1 MGQTRVDLHHLLE
14 DLRDAYPGALEETI
28 LTEIV
33 ANSLDSDARRIS
45 LRSEPS
51 ESVLV
56 VVDDGRGM
64 SRRELSRFHDVAAS
78 SKRRGEG
85 IGFAGVGI
93 KLGLLAC
100 SEVLTETHR
109 GGKRVATRWRLAS
122 RHRAPWHWVDPPG
135 FLDAQGTAVC
145 LRLKNALSPLLD
157 SGFLEAVLRQHFEP
171 LLDSR
176 FDAVLAA
183 RYPDGIELVVNGR
196 ELDKSDSTP
205 GAAIDV
211 VLPRK
216 RKPCGRGVLIRSADP
231 LPENEAGIAVS
242 TLGKVIRRGWDWLGL
257 TPLAP
262 RLVGGL
268 VEVPSLS
275 ESLTLNKADFLRSGP
290 RGLYYLSVRKAIQ
303 QAVMAQLEAWGEG
316 RDPEEEARRRAA
328 RPLERDLEQ
337 VLVHLAEDFPAL
349 APLVEQR
356 AGGQKLLPVGGRG
369 GAQDGGD
376 AAEAAGSDV
385 GGPNAAPEGVPA
397 EEAAPGAPATGPAD
411 GRNPPDQ
418 PAEGPEPGGGGRKAP
433 RRYRLSIE
441 FEERPDLP
449 GLARLIESTVRINT
463 AHPAQRRAVASRAE
477 GYHAALGVALALST
491 EVSDAQ
497 RAPEF
502 INAFLTHWGEAL
514 GRDLRRRGAKKSR

>member
-1 MGQTRVDLHHLLE
+1 VSSLVRGSRFDLHHLLE

-28 LTEIV
+28 LSEIV
-33 ANSLDSDARRIS
+33 ANSLDSGARRIS

-51 ESVLV
+51 ESVLK

-78 SKRRGEG
+78 TKQRGEG

-100 SEVLTETHR
+100 DEVLTETQR

-122 RHRAPWHWVDPPG
+122 RHRAPWKWTDPPG

-157 SGFLEAVLRQHFEP
+157 SGRL
-171 LLDSR
+171 
-176 FDAVLAA
+176 
-183 RYPDGIELVVNGR
+183 
-196 ELDKSDSTP
+196 LDKSDSAS
-205 GAAIDV
+205 GAAIEV
-211 VLPRK
+211 MLPRK
-216 RKPCGRGVLIRSADP
+216 RKPCGRGVLFRSADA
-231 LPENEAGIAVS
+231 LPEEDAGIAIS

-257 TPLAP
+257 TPVAP

-268 VEVPSLS
+268 IEVPSLS

-303 QAVMAQLEAWGEG
+303 QAVMAQLQAWGEG
-316 RDPEEEARRRAA
+316 RDAEDEARRRAA
-328 RPLERDLEQ
+328 RPLERDLEM
-337 VLVHLAEDFPAL
+337 VLVHLADDFPAL
-349 APLVEQR
+349 APLVEQS
-356 AGGQKLLPVGGRG
+356 AGGQKLLPVGGRSSRPEDGAGLQAAVSEIG
-369 GAQDGGD
+369 GTSPAVGPEAAVAVEAPPGEPATRPEGAPRPRQD
-376 AAEAAGSDV
+376 AAQG
-385 GGPNAAPEGVPA
+385 
-397 EEAAPGAPATGPAD
+397 PATASS
-411 GRNPPDQ
+411 
-418 PAEGPEPGGGGRKAP
+418 GRKAP

-449 GLARLIESTVRINT
+449 GLARLIESSVRINT
-463 AHPAQRRAVASRAE
+463 AHPAHRRAVASRAE

-502 INAFLTHWGEAL
+502 INAFLTRWGEAL
-514 GRDLRRRGAKKSR
+514 GRDLRRRGAKKRR